1 VVLPKGDGGGAV
13 AWKNRNEDVLETGAE
28 RQGRSKEENGFR
40 NATQSTK
47 WIKKEA
53 FFSPLLT
60 KQTLNKLNKMD

>member
-1 VVLPKGDGGGAV
+1 VTGGGAV
-13 AWKNRNEDVLETGAE
+13 AGKNRDEDVLETGAE
-28 RQGRSKEENGFR
+28 RQGRRRSKEENGFR